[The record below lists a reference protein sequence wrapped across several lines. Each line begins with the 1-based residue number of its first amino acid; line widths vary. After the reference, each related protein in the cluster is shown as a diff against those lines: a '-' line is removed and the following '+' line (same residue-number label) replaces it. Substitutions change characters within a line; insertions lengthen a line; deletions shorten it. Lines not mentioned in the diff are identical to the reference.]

1 MLSQKLSCHTQNEY
15 RNSAIISFLINKMNK
30 LDIIFAITGILT
42 ALLFFISWIMS
53 KKASDEKARER
64 WETVKTVTG
73 VIAFVAFMWVAAPI
87 IIVSMP
93 SF

>member
-1 MLSQKLSCHTQNEY
+1 
-15 RNSAIISFLINKMNK
+15 MNK

-53 KKASDEKARER
+53 KKASDEKSRER

-73 VIAFVAFMWVAAPI
+73 IIAFLAFMWVAEPI

>member
-1 MLSQKLSCHTQNEY
+1 MTNKINTETLT
-15 RNSAIISFLINKMNK
+15 IINFYNKMNK
-30 LDIIFAITGILT
+30 LDIIFAIVGILT

-53 KKASDEKARER
+53 NKATDEKARKR
-64 WETVKTVTG
+64 WGTVKTVTG
-73 VIAFVAFMWVAAPI
+73 IIAFVAFMWITAPI